1 MKKIPLLLALLS
13 LAFNSLAQS
22 SPFETESAR
31 LLADGKDFYL
41 SKNYAASARY
51 LEDYLALPYDEQSE
65 DVRQARYYIAMSAF
79 WLRRDDAYTKLQ
91 AYQERYPYATDVE
104 LINLYLGI
112 LEYESGKYK
121 QAIKLFDQIKEEK
134 LTPEQRRE
142 LHFYKGYAYVRQ
154 ESYANAAYEFE
165 QLIDRPGNPYEEA
178 TNYYY
183 GYSEYQ
189 LGNYQVAV
197 KYLQRVEKSYDFKET
212 APYLICQ
219 CYYGMGNCDKALSTG
234 KELLAKNSKNKNR
247 TEIVRVVASCS
258 YKNKNWKDALTYYK
272 EYQTLNSKMLREDW
286 YQMGLAAYNAE
297 SYKEA
302 VAALSKVTTKKDALS
317 QNAYFHIGL
326 SYIKLQDKK
335 NARMAFEAAAR
346 DEFDKAVQEDA
357 LYNYALVTYELSY
370 SPFNESVVA
379 FERFLKAFPESK
391 YVPKVYE
398 YLVNVYLTTN
408 NYAAAYASI
417 QNINTN
423 NPSIKEAE
431 QRILFGMGTTAI
443 ANRNY
448 TAAQKNFETLLANK
462 SYNNELTARS
472 HFWYGECLYKSGKY
486 TEAKDQYNKFL
497 KKTATKQS
505 REYTLVHYSLGYA
518 DIKLGKY
525 EDAKIWM
532 RKFVNLEKDD
542 KQLLQDAYNR
552 IGDCYFSQR
561 SYEQAAMAYREA
573 IACGNDLPYAD
584 YAYYKEAFCLGLQ
597 KDYAGKIAKLEALI
611 ARYPQS
617 DWKDDALYEIGRSYV
632 SMNKNQEAISAFER
646 CASQLPKANPT
657 VRKAKLQI
665 AMLQYNDGNTNAA
678 IATHK
683 EIINTWP
690 SSEEAKTSL
699 ESVESLLVES
709 NQVDQYAQI
718 AQKMGVGS
726 TNKEDS
732 LLYKA
737 AEKVYFKENYAEAT
751 TSFKNYL
758 AKYPNG
764 KYQALSQY
772 YLANCHYKDGRYDE
786 SLALYRQLIGNSANP
801 NLEFCLVRAASMAY
815 DAKRY
820 DEAAGYFE
828 QLAAVGSQENRQAA
842 TTGLL
847 RCHYLTQ
854 DWRGT
859 IRQAELV
866 ENRYSGIG
874 DLLTEARYKKMK
886 AYMEIGQSDSAYVC
900 MQQLAPESRTE
911 YGAEANYLLADYLYR
926 RGDKE
931 AAEKQIF
938 DFIDKG
944 TSHAHWLAKSF
955 VLLSDIYID
964 RENYFEAKQ
973 YLLSLRDNYVSTDL
987 EINEAIASRLKT
999 IEQKEQETTISNE

>member
-1 MKKIPLLLALLS
+1 MNAM
-13 LAFNSLAQS
+13 AEA
-22 SPFETESAR
+22 SPFETEPAH
-31 LLADGKDFYL
+31 LLAEGRDFYL

-51 LEDYLALPYDEQSE
+51 LEDYLKLPYDEQSE

-104 LINLYLGI
+104 LINLYRGI
-112 LEYESGKYK
+112 LEYEAGKYK

-134 LTPEQRRE
+134 LTAAEKRE
-142 LHFYKGYAYVRQ
+142 LHFYKGYAYIRQ
-154 ESYANAAYEFE
+154 ESYADAAYEFE
-165 QLIDRPGNPYEEA
+165 QLVDRPGNPYEDA

-183 GYSEYQ
+183 GYAEYQ
-189 LGNYQVAV
+189 LGNYQTAV
-197 KYLQRVEKSYDFKET
+197 KYLQRVEKTYDFKET

-219 CYYGMGNCDKALSTG
+219 CYYGLGDCDRVLSTG
-234 KELLAKNSKNKNR
+234 KDLINKNPKNKNR
-247 TEIVRVVASCS
+247 SEVVRIVASCS
-258 YKNKNWKDALTYYK
+258 YKTKNWSDALIYYK

-286 YQMGLAAYNAE
+286 YQAGIAAFNAGE
-297 SYKEA
+297 YKES
-302 VAALSKVTTKKDALS
+302 VSMLSKVTTKKDALT

-326 SYIKLQDKK
+326 AYLKLNDKK

-346 DEFDKAVQEDA
+346 DEYDKAIQEDA

-370 SPFNESVVA
+370 SPFNESVSA
-379 FERFLKAFPESK
+379 FERFLKEFPESK

-423 NPSIKEAE
+423 NPAIKEAE

-448 TAAQKNFETLLANK
+448 TAAQKNFESILASKPINA
-462 SYNNELTARS
+462 ELTARS
-472 HFWYGECLYKSGKY
+472 YYWYGECLYKAGKY
-486 TEAKDQYNKFL
+486 TEAKDNYNKFL
-497 KKTATKQS
+497 KKTSTKQT

-518 DIKLGKY
+518 DIKLGNY

-542 KQLLQDAYNR
+542 KALLQDAYNR
-552 IGDCYFSQR
+552 IGDCYFAQR

-573 IACGNDLPYAD
+573 QACGADLPYAD

-597 KDYAGKIAKLEALI
+597 KNYNGKINKLDQLI

-617 DWKDDALYEIGRSYV
+617 DWKDDALYEIGRTYV
-632 SMNKNQEAISAFER
+632 SMNKNTEAISAFER
-646 CASQLPKANPT
+646 CATQLPKANPI

-709 NQVDQYAQI
+709 NQVEQYSAI
-718 AQKMGVGS
+718 AQKMGGGT

-764 KYQALSQY
+764 KYHALAKY
-772 YLANCHYKDGRYDE
+772 YLANCYYKDARYDE
-786 SLALYRQLIGNSANP
+786 ALPLYRQLIGDSGNP
-801 NLEFCLVRAASMAY
+801 NLEFCLVRASSITY
-815 DAKRY
+815 DAKKY
-820 DEAAGYFE
+820 DEAAEYFE
-828 QLAAVGSQENRQAA
+828 QLATVGSQENRAAA

-854 DWRGT
+854 NWRKT
-859 IRQAELV
+859 ISQATV
-866 ENRYSGIG
+866 IENRYSGDT

-886 AYMEIGQSDSAYVC
+886 SYLQIGEQDSAYVC
-900 MQQLAPESRTE
+900 MQQLAPETRTE
-911 YGAEANYLLADYLYR
+911 YGAEANYLVAEYLYNHNNA
-926 RGDKE
+926 D

-944 TSHAHWLAKSF
+944 TSHAHWMAKAF
-955 VLLSDIYID
+955 VLLSDIYISRD
-964 RENYFEAKQ
+964 NYFEAKQ

-987 EINEAIASRLKT
+987 EINEAIASRLAT
-999 IEQKEQETTISNE
+999 IEQKEKETTISNE